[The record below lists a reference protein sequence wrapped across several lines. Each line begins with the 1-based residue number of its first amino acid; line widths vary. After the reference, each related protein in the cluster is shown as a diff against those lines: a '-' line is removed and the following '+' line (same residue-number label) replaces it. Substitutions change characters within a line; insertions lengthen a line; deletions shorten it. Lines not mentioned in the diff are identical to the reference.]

1 MKNAS
6 VNVCQLSAAHCTLIA
21 ANTIQMYNLYQQL
34 IHAPVDECQT
44 RAMEQQITHRSCSQ
58 PLGAVAHALKIKQAR
73 LHDEKAQH
81 LHIASLRLS
90 LLVCM
95 QQAYG
100 CCCMCAYSKLT
111 VDIACVYTTSLQL
124 SLHVCMQQAYGC
136 RCMCVCSKLTVA
148 VAVYAASL
156 QFSLHVCTASLRL
169 PLHVCKK
176 SKLTVP
182 VAVYAA
188 SLQFSLQTCT
198 TSLRLF

>member
-136 RCMCVCSKLTVA
+136 RCMCVYSKLAVVVACVYAASLRLSLHVCMQQAYGCHCMCVQQAYGCRCMCVCSKLTVV
-148 VAVYAASL
+148 VAVTQIVSM
-156 QFSLHVCTASLRL
+156 
-169 PLHVCKK
+169 
-176 SKLTVP
+176 
-182 VAVYAA
+182 
-188 SLQFSLQTCT
+188 
-198 TSLRLF
+198 

>member
-136 RCMCVCSKLTVA
+136 RCSVCSKLTVFITD
-148 VAVYAASL
+148 VYN
-156 QFSLHVCTASLRL
+156 
-169 PLHVCKK
+169 
-176 SKLTVP
+176 KLTV
-182 VAVYAA
+182 VLKCYSCRCSDADSVYVGTAY
-188 SLQFSLQTCT
+188 
-198 TSLRLF
+198 LRVMLVCK

>member
-95 QQAYG
+95 HQAYG

>member
-136 RCMCVCSKLTVA
+136 RCSVCSKLTVFITC
-148 VAVYAASL
+148 VY
-156 QFSLHVCTASLRL
+156 
-169 PLHVCKK
+169 
-176 SKLTVP
+176 SKLTIA
-182 VAVYAA
+182 VACV
-188 SLQFSLQTCT
+188 
-198 TSLRLF
+198 